1 MRFPFIIIL
10 ATGFFLV
17 FSCKKNQGSR
27 PEKGV
32 SHALNEQRKKAIDSI
47 HYAIELDIPAG
58 KKERIKG
65 KELVSFQLNSLDSAL
80 VLDFSTDS
88 SHVVSVQIK
97 GENIPYAF
105 VNQHI
110 VIEPAQLVK
119 GHNEISIAF
128 IAGDLS
134 LNRNEE
140 FLYTLFVPDRASTCF
155 PLFDQPNL
163 KATYALTLKT
173 PENWE
178 AVSNGSLQSGKLE
191 NGRRIYQFQKTKP
204 ISSYLFAFAAGKFF
218 KAVKTVDGRKMTMY
232 YRETDTVKVR
242 RNRDEVFSLHAKALS
257 WLENY
262 TSISYPFEK
271 FDFVL
276 IPSFQYGGME
286 HPGSVFYNESSL
298 FLDENASVNKKLSRA
313 SVIAHESAHMW
324 FGDLVTMDWFNDVWL
339 KEVFANFMAAKIV
352 HPSFPEINHR
362 LRFLLA
368 HYPAA
373 YEVDRSAGTNPV
385 LQELGNL
392 KNAGTL
398 YGAIIYMKAP
408 VVMRHLE
415 LKIGEK
421 LMQESLQE
429 YLRTFSY
436 GNARWDDLIGIIDK
450 KTPQN
455 ISQWSSV
462 WVKTPGMPAY
472 DFASKN
478 GIMQVAQ
485 EKDTLSDQ
493 IWQQPLAVKWQTGNA
508 YYDTTFTISGRQI
521 NTFTAKPGTIAF
533 PNYDGV
539 SYGYFKMDSASKA
552 DFIAH
557 YNQAADTVRTN
568 PVFRGAM
575 LVNCWESFLR
585 EDGTSAEKFVND
597 LFATLPKEENPLL
610 VDYMLSNLQTVWWTF
625 LDEEKRTA
633 LQEKAE
639 KVLWDLLEKTKDKGI
654 KTSYFRAFKNMALTQ
669 DGLQKLE
676 SIWNDKLVVKDLVL
690 SEDDKISLAC
700 ELALKENGDNKRI
713 FDQQLENTKNPDRK
727 AKLKFVIPALSKHPA
742 ERNAFFESL
751 KKPENREKE
760 AWVLE
765 ALSYLHHP
773 LRAKSAIPYLRP
785 SLDMLQEIQLT
796 GDIFFPTR
804 WMQATFSG
812 HHSAEAAGI
821 VQDFLKDNPAYPYYL
836 RNKVLQ
842 ATDLLD
848 RAVRFQRDG
857 QDQK

>member
-1 MRFPFIIIL
+1 MRFPFSIL
-10 ATGFFLV
+10 FIAGIFLV
-17 FSCKKNQGSR
+17 FSCKKNQRYR

-32 SHALNEQRKKAIDSI
+32 SYALNEQRKKSIDSI
-47 HYAIELDIPAG
+47 HYAIELDIPSG
-58 KKERIKG
+58 KNERIKG
-65 KELVSFQLNSLDSAL
+65 KERISFNLNSLDSAL

-88 SHVVSVQIK
+88 SHVISVQSNGKAIAY
-97 GENIPYAF
+97 EF

-110 VIEPAQLVK
+110 VIESASLVK
-119 GHNEISIAF
+119 GRNEVF
-128 IAGDLS
+128 IEFVAGDLS
-134 LNRNEE
+134 LNRSEE
-140 FLYTLFVPDRASTCF
+140 YLYTLFVPDRASTCF

-173 PENWE
+173 PANWE
-178 AVSNGSLQSGKLE
+178 AVSNGSLQYKRSE
-191 NGRRIYQFQKTKP
+191 NGRNIYRFNKTQP

-218 KAVKTVDGRKMTMY
+218 KTVKTVGGREMTMY

-242 RNRDEVFSLHAKALS
+242 KNSDEVFSLHAKALS

-262 TSISYPFEK
+262 TSVSYPFEK

-368 HYPAA
+368 HYPGA

-398 YGAIIYMKAP
+398 YGAIIYLKAP
-408 VVMRHLE
+408 VVMQHLE

-421 LMQESLQE
+421 RMQESLRE
-429 YLRTFSY
+429 YLKTFAY
-436 GNARWDDLIGIIDK
+436 GNARWDDLIRIIDR

-455 ISQWSSV
+455 ISDWSAV

-472 DFASKN
+472 DLVRK
-478 GIMQVAQ
+478 GGKMQVVQ
-485 EKDTLSDQ
+485 EIDPVSGR
-493 IWQQPLAVKWQTGNA
+493 IWQQPLAVKWTTGKS
-508 YYDTTFTISGRQI
+508 YRDTAFTFTDKQVK
-521 NTFTAKPGTIAF
+521 TFDVQPETLVF
-533 PNYDGV
+533 PNFDGV
-539 SYGYFKMDSASKA
+539 SYGYFKMDTASKA
-552 DFIAH
+552 DFIQN
-557 YNQAADTVRTN
+557 YNQVADTVRQN

-575 LVNCWESFLR
+575 LVNSWEAFLR
-585 EDGTSAEKFVND
+585 ENGPSSEKFVND
-597 LFATLPKEENPLL
+597 IFTILPKEENPLL
-610 VDYMLSNLQTVWWTF
+610 VDYLLSNMQTVWWTF
-625 LDEEKRTA
+625 LEPEERSI
-633 LQEKAE
+633 LQNKAE
-639 KVLWDLLEKTKDKGI
+639 RVLWDLLEKTSDKGI
-654 KTSYFRAFKNMALTQ
+654 KTSYFRAFKNVALTP

-676 SIWNDKLVVKDLVL
+676 LLWNEKLVVKDLVL

-700 ELALKENGDNKRI
+700 ELALKGSGDNDPI
-713 FDQQLENTKNPDRK
+713 FNKQLENTGNPDRK
-727 AKLKFVIPALSKHPA
+727 AKLKFVIPSLSKNIA

-765 ALSYLHHP
+765 ALAYLHHP

-804 WMQATFSG
+804 WVHTIYAG
-812 HHSAEAAGI
+812 HHSGEAAAI
-821 VQDFLKDNPAYPYYL
+821 VQDFLRDNPEYPFYL
-836 RNKVLQ
+836 KNKVLQ
-842 ATDLLD
+842 ATDILN
-848 RAVRFQRDG
+848 RAVKLQRDAEPE
-857 QDQK
+857 K